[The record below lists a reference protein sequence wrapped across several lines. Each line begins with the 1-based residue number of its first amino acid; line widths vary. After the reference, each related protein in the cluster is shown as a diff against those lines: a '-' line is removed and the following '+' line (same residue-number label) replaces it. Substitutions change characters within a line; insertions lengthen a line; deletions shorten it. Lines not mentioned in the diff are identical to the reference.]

1 MNQTK
6 SRDIPLYIYH
16 AGQCDPKKCT
26 GRKMAR
32 FELARLY
39 DRFDLLIHPT
49 HDKPLGNYFPCK
61 RKMAD
66 CYGIHYERMGAGWNQ
81 LCGNLFIRYNFY
93 RFDIYRIDGRCNP
106 KSFENRYQH

>member
-6 SRDIPLYIYH
+6 SRDIPLYIIQYSRRRQSIH
-16 AGQCDPKKCT
+16 FSESDFA
-26 GRKMAR
+26 AY
-32 FELARLY
+32 LARLY